1 MYFFAKRTD
10 ALPGEY
16 LRKARDTDRTYC
28 GTVAGDQGPV
38 ERRLLGFPPLIKL
51 VMGPNAECSED
62 MHELLNSMAE
72 SKTKYQCRMKGEV
85 ESEWKIAS
93 NLTYLGRQLSVCG
106 VRAVADSLLCRLQ
119 QAGPAGRGAAAAK
132 RRAEASNF
140 PTKWGGGLFGKK
152 ISNFF

>member
-1 MYFFAKRTD
+1 MLSPENISAR
-10 ALPGEY
+10 PG
-16 LRKARDTDRTYC
+16 TQTGHC
-28 GTVAGDQGPV
+28 GTLAGDQGPV

-93 NLTYLGRQLSVCG
+93 NLTYLRRQLSVCG

-152 ISNFF
+152 FQIFFENKNF